1 MSCGNSRSSKCN
13 PCGPSADAM
22 NEIANKAAY
31 YARIAQYASDGF
43 SQVYLGAK
51 DTAPTT
57 DNNGNPLIV
66 GALYFN
72 STNDTMYVWDG
83 TAWDV
88 ATNFNENT
96 PFLSTGSTTA
106 RTLANRFA
114 DIVNVKDF
122 GADPTGVVD
131 CTAAFQAAA
140 NVAGTGNPIFV
151 PSGNYL
157 KSTITNESDYFWICN
172 EALNSTGTFPIN
184 LIGHVEQAFLNRR
197 LMTKTTTTPNE
208 YTEFQLNKTFNYSGG
223 TPGNVSSVQNVI
235 TTVSKNVTNFVW
247 GIVSVLNNSADAGE
261 NVAIYGQGNR
271 VANIGPI
278 WGGVFEASDKTNT
291 DGTGKSGTVGIEV
304 DVFANGA
311 DVNNNRVGID
321 VVVGKGVS
329 GGTTCQARVGVR
341 IAPQGLSISN
351 GTWNFGFQALGCV
364 AADFLAQSA
373 STAAFQGFGN
383 NTYGVLLNGTHT
395 IGFDTTT
402 ATIGANAIRIK
413 EDQSIAFESTG
424 QIKQFYSPLTATL
437 NINNG
442 STNRARF
449 FINTSVAEFGQVR
462 PLADNTYLLGG
473 ALNRWTEVYAANATI
488 NTSDEREKTFLNI
501 EDSEKLAALEIKQ
514 NLRKFKFNSAIEKK
528 GENARIHFG
537 ASAQQVGDI
546 MKSHNLDPNKYG
558 FYCYD
563 EWDEIQEQ
571 KDNDG
576 NIIQEYRAAGNR
588 YGLRYEELLAFII
601 SSL

>member
-1 MSCGNSRSSKCN
+1 MALTKATQNV
-13 PCGPSADAM
+13 
-22 NEIANKAAY
+22 IAP
-31 YARIAQYASDGF
+31 I
-43 SQVYLGAK
+43 
-51 DTAPTT
+51 T
-57 DNNGNPLIV
+57 
-66 GALYFN
+66 
-72 STNDTMYVWDG
+72 
-83 TAWDV
+83 
-88 ATNFNENT
+88 
-96 PFLSTGSTTA
+96 STGSTTS

-114 DIVNVKDF
+114 DVVNVLDF

-172 EALNSTGTFPIN
+172 EALNSTGTNPIS
-184 LIGHVEQAFLNRR
+184 LIGHVEQAFANRR
-197 LMTKTTTTPNE
+197 LMTKTTATPSE
-208 YTEFQLNKTFNYSGG
+208 YTEFQLNKAFNYSGG
-223 TPGNVSSVQNVI
+223 TPGNVSSVQNVH
-235 TTVSKNVTNFVW
+235 TTVSKDVTDFVW
-247 GIVSVLNNSADAGE
+247 GIVSILNNSADAGE

-351 GTWNFGFQALGCV
+351 GTWDFGFQALGCV
-364 AADFLAQSA
+364 TADFLAQSA
-373 STAAFQGFGN
+373 SYAAFQGNGN
-383 NTYGVLLNGTHT
+383 NTFGIYLNGTHT
-395 IGFDTTT
+395 VGFDTTT
-402 ATIGANAIRIK
+402 STIGSNAIRIGA
-413 EDQSIAFESTG
+413 DQSIAFEATG
-424 QIKQFYSPLTATL
+424 SIKQFYSPATTTL

-442 STNRARF
+442 STTRARF
-449 FINTSVAEFGQVR
+449 FTTAFVAEFGQVR
-462 PLADNTYLLGG
+462 PLDDNTYLLGG
-473 ALNRWTEVYAANATI
+473 PAHRWTEVYAANATI
-488 NTSDEREKTFLNI
+488 NTSDEREKTFLSI
-501 EDSEKLAALEIKQ
+501 ENAEKLAALEIKQ

-546 MKSHNLDPNKYG
+546 IKSHNLDPNKYG

-563 EWDEIQEQ
+563 EWEERQEIKNEKDET
-571 KDNDG
+571 
-576 NIIQEYRAAGNR
+576 IQEYRPSGNR

-601 SSL
+601 SAI